1 MCLKTGTI
9 DLTGIEKNVQWDE
22 LFSLP
27 KDYWVEDHAETRHFL
42 ETELG
47 TDMPPEVQ
55 KEIDE
60 QELRIKNMKWSGI
73 RSGHAKLLLAH
84 QAPTCHYT
92 K

>member
-1 MCLKTGTI
+1 MAHPVLQEQVVTQQSAMCLKTGTI

-60 QELRIKNMKWSGI
+60 QELRIKNMK
-73 RSGHAKLLLAH
+73 
-84 QAPTCHYT
+84 
-92 K
+92 